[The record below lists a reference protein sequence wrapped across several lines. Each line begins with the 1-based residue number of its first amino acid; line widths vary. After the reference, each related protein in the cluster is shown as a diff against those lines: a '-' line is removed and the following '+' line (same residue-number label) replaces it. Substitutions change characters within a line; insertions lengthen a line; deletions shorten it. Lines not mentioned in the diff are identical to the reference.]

1 MDFARDQKRELGC
14 QWKEGASI
22 AQKTSGEWIACPE
35 QILPPLTPGNSGK
48 AKARGGSLRTLLP
61 QDEAV
66 APSNPQGRKKFRSG
80 VPGLQDRLGQP
91 HCLWGIGTKGFT
103 VARHSCERGRES
115 PSQHPP
121 CPYPTPRGRPPAP
134 SSSAPASQPA
144 PENPVVRPPHPC
156 ENTDAG
162 FPIPFNSRF
171 LQGPWHAS
179 PSLSSRT

>member
-103 VARHSCERGRES
+103 VARHELRAGAGI
-115 PSQHPP
+115 PL
-121 CPYPTPRGRPPAP
+121 
-134 SSSAPASQPA
+134 SASTLPLPD
-144 PENPVVRPPHPC
+144 P
-156 ENTDAG
+156 
-162 FPIPFNSRF
+162 
-171 LQGPWHAS
+171 
-179 PSLSSRT
+179 